1 MSQHSF
7 IDNLIVRL
15 VTEQAEL
22 ATPEIMF
29 AVCVQ
34 SFYNKSD
41 YQRFFNDIGTRDYD
55 YYNNEYAINCDY
67 WIENIT
73 DQSVVRQWWDTYL
86 MCIND
91 AVCRDAMNH
100 LFDNK
105 AAWILLNT
113 INKVYKEKI
122 EEYFDSICDA

>member
-41 YQRFFNDIGTRDYD
+41 YQRFFDDIGTRDYD
-55 YYNNEYAINCDY
+55 Y
-67 WIENIT
+67 WIERKT

-91 AVCRDAMNH
+91 AVCRDAMNQ

-105 AAWILLNT
+105 AAWLLLQT
-113 INKVYKEKI
+113 IHNVYKDKI

>member
-41 YQRFFNDIGTRDYD
+41 YQRFFDDIGTRDYD
-55 YYNNEYAINCDY
+55 YYNNEYAINYDY
-67 WIENIT
+67 WIEKIT

>member
-1 MSQHSF
+1 MSKHSF

-41 YQRFFNDIGTRDYD
+41 YQRFFDDIGTRDYD
-55 YYNNEYAINCDY
+55 YYNNEYAINYDY
-67 WIENIT
+67 WIEKIT

-91 AVCRDAMNH
+91 AVCRDAMNQ

-105 AAWILLNT
+105 AAWLLLQT
-113 INKVYKEKI
+113 IHNVYKDKI
-122 EEYFDSICDA
+122 KEYFDSICDA